1 MDVGEKMD
9 SLYYRYI
16 VTEKRYG
23 VRLAA
28 EALSEIEKTKP
39 VLDSVAYNELQQL
52 FYRTYLTASLHEA
65 VCTAYYGIRIY
76 TGDKKSYPEMLK
88 EDILSALERITLTVN
103 EMERMRGSYPI
114 GQYNWL
120 NDARTALWYRDKIKR
135 MLYE

>member
-1 MDVGEKMD
+1 
-9 SLYYRYI
+9 
-16 VTEKRYG
+16 
-23 VRLAA
+23 
-28 EALSEIEKTKP
+28 
-39 VLDSVAYNELQQL
+39 
-52 FYRTYLTASLHEA
+52 
-65 VCTAYYGIRIY
+65 
-76 TGDKKSYPEMLK
+76 MLK